1 MKFNSKKAIQ
11 QQKSN
16 HHHDKICMSFSVS
29 KVDKIILSDELSS
42 FLSTKSPTSLPLLK
56 SLFLASDHILIDD
69 IFLSKKYGSALIELL
84 DHKICRLSFDH
95 LDQNGYMLYLPEMT
109 SLKEDLN
116 ISKKMLKNQESFL
129 YQMSH
134 ELKTPLSA
142 ISSYLDL
149 LKQKDLDKDSMIYI
163 NQIQKAYDQGLYQM
177 NSILDLSKLNYQNH
191 SLKEDQIVLKSLFE
205 DVYHMF
211 KAAIEKKGLLF
222 HITHHDTFSFV
233 SDQAMIKQV
242 LTNLISNAIK
252 FTEQGTISIETNLI
266 KVNDKHE
273 LNIHLSDTGIGMTDE
288 EQKNIFSTFSQ
299 ANENISKL
307 YGGSGLGL
315 SISQKLISLLN
326 GSIKVESQYK
336 VGTTFIINIPI
347 KLLKNKPSKDLAEH
361 DFKKPKAGLS
371 ILIAEDNLLSA
382 DATLNL
388 LKQINL
394 NAQIAKNGKEAIQM
408 FLEYPFDLILMDVS
422 MPILNGFESSLK
434 IREKDALIPII
445 AMTAN
450 TYQDHHKKC
459 LDAKM
464 NDVLYKPFKSQEL
477 YQIINKYTK

>member
-1 MKFNSKKAIQ
+1 MKFNSKKTNQ
-11 QQKSN
+11 QQKSKHLN
-16 HHHDKICMSFSVS
+16 NICMSFSMNEH
-29 KVDKIILSDELSS
+29 DKLILSDELAS
-42 FLSTKSPTSLPLLK
+42 FLSIKSPTDLIVFK
-56 SLFLASDHILIDD
+56 TLFLPSEDSIIDD
-69 IFLSKKYGSALIELL
+69 IFVSQKKSSVLVELL
-84 DHKICRLSFDH
+84 EHKICRLSYDH
-95 LDQNGYMLYLPEMT
+95 LKQIGYMLYLPEIT
-109 SLKEDLN
+109 SFKKDLS
-116 ISKKMLKNQESFL
+116 ISKELLKKQESFL

-149 LKQKDLDKDSMIYI
+149 LRQKDLDKDSMTYI

-177 NSILDLSKLNYQNH
+177 NSILDLSKLNYQH
-191 SLKEDQIVLKSLFE
+191 TILKDDQIVLKTIFE

-211 KAAIEKKGLLF
+211 KASIENKGLLF
-222 HITHHDTFSFV
+222 HITHHDDFSFI

-242 LTNLISNAIK
+242 LTNLISNSIK
-252 FTEQGTISIETNLI
+252 FTEHGSISIETFLVEN
-266 KVNDKHE
+266 NSTHE
-273 LNIHLSDTGIGMTDE
+273 LNICLSDTGIGMTDD
-288 EQKNIFSTFSQ
+288 EQKQIFSTFSQ
-299 ANENISKL
+299 ANESISKL

-336 VGTTFIINIPI
+336 VGTSFTINIPI
-347 KLLKNKPSKDLAEH
+347 ILLKNTPSKDIIEQ
-361 DFKKPKAGLS
+361 DFKKPKPGLS
-371 ILIAEDNLLSA
+371 ILIAEDNVLSA

-394 NAQIAKNGKEAIQM
+394 NAQIAKNGKEAVQM

-422 MPILNGFESSLK
+422 MPLLNGFEASLK
-434 IREKDALIPII
+434 IREKDSQIPII

-459 LDAKM
+459 MDAKM

-477 YQIINKYTK
+477 YHIINKYTK